1 MSSHFAENILNIWDV
16 FLSEYGIVSFG
27 KQCLG
32 LTILGMFLRTVGQLR
47 CLTSIEEFSFFLS
60 HSTYFETLARQ
71 RFSYFPSQFHE
82 LQYTVSAYSVV
93 RAKKLQFEFEWFHP
107 VVYVWQIYCNVPSL
121 HNIKIRV
128 VIYNWLIKRHVSA
141 LLGNHQAYKE
151 IVFIIAV
158 THCWSH
164 WYS

>member
-1 MSSHFAENILNIWDV
+1 MR
-16 FLSEYGIVSFG
+16 SFSVRVWY
-27 KQCLG
+27 C
-32 LTILGMFLRTVGQLR
+32 FLRNTMFRSHYIRDVPKDGGAASLFDFHWR
-47 CLTSIEEFSFFLS
+47 IFFLS
-60 HSTYFETLARQ
+60 FSFYLLRNLSTSEILILS
-71 RFSYFPSQFHE
+71 FSVPWTAIHCFCVFCC
-82 LQYTVSAYSVV
+82 TC
-93 RAKKLQFEFEWFHP
+93 KKLQFGFEWFHP

-141 LLGNHQAYKE
+141 LLGNRQAYKE